1 MTRTWNPW
9 PWLQPLLKNCN
20 SPFEGWLG
28 LAMIKR
34 GQAGSNDLGK
44 AGGPRDGRVVLRSEN
59 FKRSVDGWLT
69 ALPSYV
75 PSISNDYFFPS
86 CSPGNDHEETLQ
98 PTTTSHYPAYKQQSL
113 RFPQRVSH
121 RTLNS
126 QQCQALFLLS
136 SFSELRKF
144 HLTRIRWQYVW
155 RIEQTVNAL
164 PFFFSKIDLCR
175 ALLYHFVFSASV
187 RLIVIILQ

>member
-1 MTRTWNPW
+1 
-9 PWLQPLLKNCN
+9 
-20 SPFEGWLG
+20 
-28 LAMIKR
+28 MISAR
-34 GQAGSNDLGK
+34 L
-44 AGGPRDGRVVLRSEN
+44 GGPRDGRVVLRSEN

-164 PFFFSKIDLCR
+164 PFFFSKINLCR
-175 ALLYHFVFSASV
+175 ALLYHFVLLCQCSPYCHNFAVTSYCLAKQT
-187 RLIVIILQ
+187 LDGYIAFQ